1 MKSKT
6 TQPLWRR
13 FCRDREGVA
22 LVEFAMAL
30 PVMLVAYLGT
40 VEVAQLVMIN
50 RKVTQLTSALADLT
64 ARVQTVAPADVENIF
79 DAAQTVLMPYDP
91 TKASMI
97 IASVVIDGSGVARVC
112 WSNQRNAT
120 ALARGATVTL
130 PDSVK
135 VANSSV
141 VLARARY
148 DYTPAIGYV
157 LTGAIALGDDP
168 IYARPRNGLASGTLN
183 IEQVKRT
190 NADACP
196 TF

>member
-1 MKSKT
+1 MQRKT
-6 TQPLWRR
+6 TLPLWRR

-64 ARVQTVAPADVENIF
+64 ARVQSVAPADVENIF
-79 DAAQTVLMPYDP
+79 DAAQTILMPYDP
-91 TKASMI
+91 GNARMVL
-97 IASVVIDGSGVARVC
+97 ASVVVDGSGVGRVC
-112 WSNQRNAT
+112 WSNQRNGT

-135 VANSSV
+135 VANTSV
-141 VLARARY
+141 IMARASY

-168 IYARPRNGLASGTLN
+168 IYARPRNGLAGGTLS